1 MNKAEL
7 EVRVGELEGMIADRD
22 ETILA
27 YKKAEQQAAPVKL
40 IELHKNELAERDER
54 IADLAKD
61 QQLSSEAAGM
71 LKAELAEAED
81 KINALKAGAAQPSAA
96 DGLLQLGDTEMDEDF
111 LRDNRVDLHVI
122 KAESGVKP
130 VQWGTEQKLLRMV
143 TLARDAS
150 GMGKPGTMVVR
161 LVGIDGGMDTQ
172 MDSSME
178 IETKLVQRNGEYQ
191 LVRGR

>member
-7 EVRVGELEGMIADRD
+7 EARVEELQGMVADRD

-27 YKKAEQQAAPVKL
+27 YQKAEQTAAPVKL
-40 IELHKNELAERDER
+40 IEQHQNEIAERDER
-54 IADLAKD
+54 IADLQKD
-61 QQLSSEAAGM
+61 QQLSAEAAEM
-71 LKAELAEAED
+71 LKSELDEAKD
-81 KINALKAGAAQPSAA
+81 TISALKAGAAQPSAA
-96 DGLLQLGDTEMDEDF
+96 DGLLDLGDDEMDEEF

-122 KAESGVKP
+122 KSESGVKP
-130 VQWGTEQKLLRMV
+130 VQWGKEQKLLRMV